1 MKTTVAMRRPKD
13 EIPHN
18 RGGPFK
24 VNPNSRDRVILMADD
39 DLDYH
44 LILKCALSEV
54 GFSGMLQSVSNG
66 VELMDYLHHRG
77 KYKCAPDP
85 DLIILD
91 MNMPKKDGRSA
102 LQEIK
107 RDTSFCHIPVAV
119 LTTSTREEDIK
130 ACNRFRKCTYAAKP
144 ATFKEWISIIDGMLR
159 EHLPSPCPT
168 APLLDEGI
176 DYIECRPLPG
186 AELRQ

>member
-1 MKTTVAMRRPKD
+1 MKTTVRMCRPKD
-13 EIPHN
+13 EIPYN
-18 RGGPFK
+18 RGEAVK
-24 VNPNSRDRVILMADD
+24 VKPNSRGSVIVMADD

-44 LILKCALSEV
+44 LIVHCALAEV
-54 GFSGMLQSVSNG
+54 GFRGMLQSVSNG

-85 DLIILD
+85 DLIVLD
-91 MNMPKKDGRSA
+91 MNMPEKDGRSA

-107 RDTSFCHIPVAV
+107 GSTSLCHIPVAV
-119 LTTSTREEDIK
+119 LTTSTREEDIE

-159 EHLPSPCPT
+159 EHLPSPSPA

-176 DYIECRPLPG
+176 DYIDCRPLPG